1 MTIVTVFSCFERL
14 LGFIYRIFLS
24 RALGSEGVGIYQIA
38 LSVVGLLMTITAS
51 GIPVTVSRIMIKN
64 EAELQ
69 NPHYENTVF
78 SGIFLSATVS
88 IPLIAVLYLFPDF
101 FSFVFTDKRS
111 YRALEIILPGIA
123 ITAVYAVIR
132 GFFWGRKKFLL
143 YSIIELSEEAVM
155 LAAGVFLIT
164 RSDGVTSGVN
174 RAAYAVLISYCF
186 SFVTAVISYFIIGGK
201 VASPMKELKP
211 LIASSAPITL
221 MRTATSLINTLIA
234 IILPARL
241 VAGGL
246 SSTEALSGFGELS
259 GMSIPLIFIPS
270 TLIGSVA
277 LVLVPELSENYYRG
291 NDLLLKR
298 NAEQA
303 LKFSVFISC
312 MIIPVFLSLG
322 KELGEL
328 LYGSENAGVYVS
340 RACYVMLP
348 MSVTMISTSMLNS
361 LNAEKRTLIFYLAGA
376 AFLIFS
382 VYFLPKY
389 IGVYSLVAGLA
400 VSYVITAVLNVLHL
414 KKRCKYPPKVF
425 GFIILSLLFTVPSA
439 LFGFLLKK
447 LLSTVLSEI
456 PVIAITGL
464 SVAAFNY
471 AFFRIFNLFDVKA
484 FFKK

>member
-14 LGFIYRIFLS
+14 LGFIYPIFLS

-241 VAGGL
+241 V
-246 SSTEALSGFGELS
+246 
-259 GMSIPLIFIPS
+259 
-270 TLIGSVA
+270 VA
-277 LVLVPELSENYYRG
+277 DFQAPKRFRASANCPE
-291 NDLLLKR
+291 
-298 NAEQA
+298 
-303 LKFSVFISC
+303 
-312 MIIPVFLSLG
+312 
-322 KELGEL
+322 
-328 LYGSENAGVYVS
+328 
-340 RACYVMLP
+340 
-348 MSVTMISTSMLNS
+348 
-361 LNAEKRTLIFYLAGA
+361 
-376 AFLIFS
+376 
-382 VYFLPKY
+382 
-389 IGVYSLVAGLA
+389 
-400 VSYVITAVLNVLHL
+400 
-414 KKRCKYPPKVF
+414 
-425 GFIILSLLFTVPSA
+425 
-439 LFGFLLKK
+439 
-447 LLSTVLSEI
+447 
-456 PVIAITGL
+456 
-464 SVAAFNY
+464 
-471 AFFRIFNLFDVKA
+471 
-484 FFKK
+484 